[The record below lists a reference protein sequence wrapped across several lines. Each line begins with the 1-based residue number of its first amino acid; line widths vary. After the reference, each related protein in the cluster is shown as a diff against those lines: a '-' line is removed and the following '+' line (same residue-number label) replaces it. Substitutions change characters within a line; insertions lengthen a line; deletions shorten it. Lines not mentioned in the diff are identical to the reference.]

1 MPWRLRPWR
10 PFLARTLAS
19 HTSLIYRRFADKH
32 HRNSFRTLETEYNR
46 YHKGNV
52 WKLKPTVDNFLI
64 WLRRKSRGHLDETT
78 IGEPS
83 GKLPLDE
90 STHIEVSMFYVLLGL
105 HSDNTNGWLEQQR
118 NQLERFRALPK
129 RQAEKDPENQESKRF
144 TRIECMEYAESLGFS
159 ISNTSAPFLEDAM
172 CSLSLAVQ
180 LHPDLREFTPWIRSL
195 TSSNV
200 TQACRAL
207 TNLSEIPA
215 FVITDILLRT
225 PLTPQELHLQ
235 LDLWLRQIGPISVAY
250 FNRDSHIRQIIN
262 NLVFYIIHHDLAL
275 LANFVHR
282 TLTYLTTTKT
292 GYKFKILTEKY
303 INTLIYDM
311 ASFSLRH
318 GYDGGVNA
326 ETIYS
331 SQMSDIS
338 AVNDNSSA
346 DSIGEYNDVIKA
358 QKILANYLVKKAAL
372 SQIGYLGIVLAVK
385 SENSKQAEKLFKA
398 AQRQFPEHTCEYHYT
413 NIHLCP
419 TPELLFQAFNSATLQ
434 YPNSALLWY
443 IFVRKLMKFDLL
455 TETRSHKLLLEIT
468 RRKEDLLISKDLIL
482 LLLGP
487 IDTISGIEQFI
498 TVLQSASLLEKF
510 KNSILKKYMVL
521 LFKHGTEKSVHKP
534 FMDRLYRSSS
544 NIDCARYLYS
554 KNVWNTTSCVGVMLN
569 GEVEHQPENLYDLY
583 RQELTSLSQLNRLGG
598 GLKKHDSEAN
608 PEQIFDPFCSPDSNI
623 PVYPNEACLVA
634 LLRGSMK
641 ASPGALLIWG
651 KLHALQVAVHEFKKY
666 VCVDAARSNAP
677 CLFPSNRLWRVYLF
691 ALVHAGYML
700 ELADVIRWWE
710 TINFVPNQETLL
722 VLLLALPEEVAE
734 RHIKHAA
741 SVPSGSNMNWP
752 WPTMTQVE
760 FTRHAINRSKN

>member
-10 PFLARTLAS
+10 PFLARTLTS
-19 HTSLIYRRFADKH
+19 QQSLIYRRFADKH
-32 HRNSFRTLETEYNR
+32 HRNTFRTLETEYNR
-46 YHKGNV
+46 YHKSNL
-52 WKLKPTVDNFLI
+52 WKLRPTVDNFLI
-64 WLRRKSRGHLDETT
+64 WLRRKSQGHLDETT

-83 GKLPLDE
+83 GRTPIEQSTYAE
-90 STHIEVSMFYVLLGL
+90 SSMFYVLVGL
-105 HSDNTNGWLEQQR
+105 HSDSASSWLEEQKHQFQR
-118 NQLERFRALPK
+118 FKNLPK
-129 RQAEKDPENQESKRF
+129 RQSFKTQGLRNTQNF
-144 TRIECMEYAESLGFS
+144 TKSECMKYANSLGFS
-159 ISNTSAPFLEDAM
+159 VPDASAPLLTDAL

-180 LHPDLREFTPWIRSL
+180 LHPNLAEFTPWIKSL

-215 FVITDILLRT
+215 FVATDILLRT

-235 LDLWLRQIGPISVAY
+235 LDLWLRQIIPISVAY
-250 FNRDSHIRQIIN
+250 FHRNAYVRQILN

-275 LANFVHR
+275 LANFMHR
-282 TLTYLTTTKT
+282 TLTLLTTNKT
-292 GYKFKILTEKY
+292 GYNFKIMSDKY
-303 INTLIYDM
+303 ANALIYDM
-311 ASFSLRH
+311 ASYSLRH

-331 SQMSDIS
+331 SQIGDIS
-338 AVNDNSSA
+338 AVNDINSSE
-346 DSIGEYNDVIKA
+346 SIGDHNSVIKA
-358 QKILANYLVKKAAL
+358 QKILANYLVKRSAL
-372 SQIGYLGIVLAVK
+372 SQIGYLGIVLAVVN
-385 SENSKQAEKLFKA
+385 EDQTQAEKLFQA

-413 NIHLCP
+413 NIHLCL

-455 TETRSHKLLLEIT
+455 TETRSHKLLQEIV
-468 RRKEDLLISKDLIL
+468 RRKQDLLISKDLVL

-498 TVLQSASLLEKF
+498 AKLEKADLLDKF

-521 LFKHGTEKSVHKP
+521 LFKHGDGKSVHKP
-534 FMDRLYRSSS
+534 FMDRIYKSSS
-544 NIDCARYLYS
+544 NIDCARHLYS

-569 GEVEHQPENLYDLY
+569 GEVEHQPENLFDLY
-583 RQELTSLSQLNRLGG
+583 RQELTSLSKSNRLGR
-598 GLKKHDSEAN
+598 GLSKNSDEFESEQ
-608 PEQIFDPFCSPDSNI
+608 EYDPFCSPLSDV

-641 ASPGALLIWG
+641 ASPGSLLIWG
-651 KLHALQVAVHEFKKY
+651 QLHALQLAVHEFKKY
-666 VCVDAARSNAP
+666 VCVDAAHSNAP
-677 CLFPSNRLWRVYLF
+677 CLFPSNRLWRVYLY

-710 TINFVPNQETLL
+710 AINFIPNQETLL

-734 RHIKHAA
+734 RHIQHAA
-741 SVPSGSNMNWP
+741 AVPSSSNMNWP

-760 FTRHAINRSKN
+760 FARHAISRS